1 MRYLVVSADPVYAH
15 HLAALQRE
23 AGRVADIWKN
33 DTCPPVV
40 PGCYLKDYG
49 VDALVLDVSCAGR
62 QQGAANVRRWRRA
75 CGPTLTVAVVH
86 RRQGRAD
93 VPALLQAGADTCH
106 GRDED
111 ARILGA
117 RLDAAVRRRQ
127 GFYSAR
133 FSVPPLCLD
142 ICTGS
147 LTMAGEPVYLTRME
161 AGILEVL
168 MRLRGQVL
176 SRQDILLRLH
186 HELPVEGQMRTVDV
200 IISRLRQKLRPWL
213 AGEGIHTRWGTGFQF
228 DIPFTCQ
235 APVSPGLQRCSALT
249 GWSWQI

>member
-15 HLAALQRE
+15 HLAAWQRE
-23 AGRVADIWKN
+23 AGRVADIRED
-33 DTCPPVV
+33 DTRPPVA
-40 PGCYLKDYG
+40 PGCYLRDYG
-49 VDALVLDVSCAGR
+49 VDALVLDMSCAGR

-75 CGPTLTVAVVH
+75 CGPALTIAVIH

-111 ARILGA
+111 VRILGA

-142 ICTGS
+142 TCTGS
-147 LTMAGEPVYLTRME
+147 LTMAGVPVYLTRME
-161 AGILEVL
+161 AGVLEVL

-186 HELPVEGQMRTVDV
+186 DEPPGEGQMLSLSV
-200 IISRLRQKLRPWL
+200 IIGRLRRKLRPWHGL
-213 AGEGIHTRWGTGFQF
+213 VGEVIHTRWGMGFQF
-228 DIPFTCQ
+228 DIPFPCQ
-235 APVSPGLQRCSALT
+235 APVSPGRQRCSPLT
-249 GWSWQI
+249 G